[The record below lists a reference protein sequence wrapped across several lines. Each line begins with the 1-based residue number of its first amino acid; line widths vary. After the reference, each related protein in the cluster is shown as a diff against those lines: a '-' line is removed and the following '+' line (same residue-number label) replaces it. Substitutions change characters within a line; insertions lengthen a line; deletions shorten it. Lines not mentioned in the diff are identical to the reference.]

1 MCHPHRP
8 EVAAHALH
16 ADGPDWHSLSP
27 GTLEL
32 AELITCWPQLPEPI
46 RQVILTIVRSVNVP
60 LTSFVRPLRPIG
72 TEQIQAFRLN
82 DTDPF

>member
-1 MCHPHRP
+1 MEREL

-32 AELITCWPQLPEPI
+32 AELISYWPQLPEPI

-60 LTSFVRPLRPIG
+60 H
-72 TEQIQAFRLN
+72 QAISDSAEPNRAQKRVIIL
-82 DTDPF
+82 

>member
-1 MCHPHRP
+1 
-8 EVAAHALH
+8 
-16 ADGPDWHSLSP
+16 
-27 GTLEL
+27 
-32 AELITCWPQLPEPI
+32 

-82 DTDPF
+82 DTDPC